1 MNGFD
6 GERAA
11 RGLAERLADELVE
24 SGDIT
29 DLRLRDVFA
38 RTPRHVFVPH
48 FAVTTNTPRGTRYEL
63 RSGSNSEQH
72 DEWLKAV
79 YSNETLLTQVN
90 GQPVEKIF
98 AGGSGFGRHSSSSTA
113 PGLMAWM
120 LGVLAL
126 SRGNRVLE
134 IGTGTGYNAALLS
147 ERLGA
152 GQVTTIDIDEQLTGL
167 ARERLASIGLR
178 PCVVTGDGRAG
189 YPANAPYDRVISTCG
204 LGYIPPA
211 WIEQSEPDGLILA
224 NVGGML
230 GGAMLLAA
238 VEEGNTARGR
248 FLRRWAGFMPS
259 RHAQPNDVGYS
270 KAAISGT
277 TAVSPDVLDD
287 PAFGFLAEL
296 HIPRARRYWATDA
309 EGRNITGLKRH
320 DGSWAEVHKA
330 GRDGEQHVRQ
340 GGPERLWDRIEEAYG
355 LWEEKGRPDWSRFSF
370 EARPDGQI
378 IALEDRQWRLPV
390 EAIDEASVL

>member
-1 MNGFD
+1 VNGFD

-11 RGLAERLADELVE
+11 RGLAEKLANELVK

-29 DLRLRDVFA
+29 DLRLRDIFA
-38 RTPRHVFVPH
+38 RTPRHIFVPH
-48 FAVTTNTPRGTRYEL
+48 FAFTTNTPRGTHYEL
-63 RSGSNSEQH
+63 QSGSNTEQH
-72 DEWLKAV
+72 DEWLNAV

-90 GQPVEKIF
+90 GQSVEKIF
-98 AGGSGFGRHSSSSTA
+98 ADGGGFGRHSSSSTA

-147 ERLGA
+147 ERLGT
-152 GQVTTIDIDEQLTGL
+152 GQVTTIDIDKELTDL

-189 YPANAPYDRVISTCG
+189 YPPNAPYDRVISTCA
-204 LGYIPPA
+204 LGYVPAA
-211 WIEQSEPDGLILA
+211 WIEQSEPGGLILT

-230 GGAMLLAA
+230 GGAMLLAT
-238 VEEGNTARGR
+238 VGEGDIARGR

-259 RHAQPNDVGYS
+259 RHAQPKDVGRS
-270 KAAISGT
+270 GDVISGT
-277 TAVSPDVLDD
+277 TTVPVDVLDD
-287 PAFGFLAEL
+287 PAYGFLAEL
-296 HIPRARRYWATDA
+296 HIPRVRRYWATDP
-309 EGRNITGLKRH
+309 EGRDITGLKRH
-320 DGSWAEVHKA
+320 DGSWAEVHTA
-330 GRDGEQHVRQ
+330 DPGGEQYVRQ

-355 LWEEKGRPDWSRFSF
+355 LWEEKGRPDWSHFSF

-378 IALEDRQWRLPV
+378 IALEDRRWRLPV
-390 EAIDEASVL
+390 EVMAREH